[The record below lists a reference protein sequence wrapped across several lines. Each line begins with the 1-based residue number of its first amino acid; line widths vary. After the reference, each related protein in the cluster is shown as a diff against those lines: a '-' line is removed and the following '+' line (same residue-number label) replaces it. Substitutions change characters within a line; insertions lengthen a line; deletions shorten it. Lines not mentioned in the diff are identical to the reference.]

1 MEATRRNVLRVL
13 AVGAG
18 VAGAAAISPSALAAY
33 GNGAALREPT
43 LERSPHPDPGRLT
56 GRLVFPDDTDYDD
69 ARLGWNRQFNPYPL
83 VIVFCQDAQDVIN
96 AITWCRRHDV
106 AFRARGGRHAL
117 EGWSAVDGGV
127 IIDVSDMQDVEMDT
141 HARQAT
147 VQTGATQDQVVEVLG
162 EQGFAIPTGAEVGV
176 GVAGV
181 TLGGGIGQLSRS
193 LGVTSDSLMSLDIV
207 VPEGEQGAR
216 LVRADETQHAD
227 LLWASRGGG
236 GGNFGIA
243 TSYTYR
249 IHRVSDVV
257 VYQITWD
264 DWRYV
269 GELFRIWQGIA
280 PFADDGFG
288 SVFNPKTRADGHIYC
303 NGIYRGSEYQLRE
316 ILRPLVSVGNPQVV
330 MDTTSYLDAWNQL
343 AGTTDPPRKTH
354 IPSSWVYDLLPK
366 RGIDTVVRF
375 LAELP
380 DLGGEVWCLNWG
392 GAVDRIATDAT
403 AFFHRSPKYYMEW
416 SGNWENDEEQKT
428 VLSWTEQ
435 FRQALLPYVKGS
447 YVNVPDSSIGDWA
460 TAYYGDNY
468 ARLREIK
475 TKYDP
480 YEFFQYEQSI
490 RPY

>member
-18 VAGAAAISPSALAAY
+18 VAGAATISPSALAAY
-33 GNGAALREPT
+33 GNGAALREST
-43 LERSPHPDPGRLT
+43 AERSPHPGRLT
-56 GRLVFPDDTDYDD
+56 GRLVFPDDADYDN
-69 ARLGWNRQFNPYPL
+69 ARLGWNRQFSPYPL

-127 IIDVSDMQDVEMDT
+127 IIDVSDMQEVEVDT
-141 HARQAT
+141 RARQVT
-147 VQTGATQDQVVEVLG
+147 VQTGVTQDQVVEVLG
-162 EQGFAIPTGAEVGV
+162 ERGFAIPTGAEVGV

-181 TLGGGIGQLSRS
+181 TLGGGIGQLCRS
-193 LGVTSDSLMSLDIV
+193 LGVTSDSLMGLDIV
-207 VPEGEQGAR
+207 IPEGERGAR

-243 TSYTYR
+243 TSYTFR
-249 IHRVSDVV
+249 IHPVSDVV

-264 DWRYV
+264 DWRQV
-269 GELFRIWQGIA
+269 GRLFRIWQEIA

-303 NGIYRGSEYQLRE
+303 NGIYRGSERRLRE
-316 ILRPLVSVGNPQVV
+316 MVQPLLDVGDPQVT
-330 MDTTSYLDAWNQL
+330 METMSYLDAWNEL
-343 AGTTDPPRKTH
+343 AGTADPPRKTH
-354 IPSSWVYDLLPK
+354 IPSAWVYDLLPDE
-366 RGIDTVVRF
+366 GIDAIYRH

-392 GAVDRIATDAT
+392 GAVNRIPTDAT
-403 AFFHRSPKYYMEW
+403 AFFHRRPKYYMEW
-416 SGNWENDEEQKT
+416 SGNWETDGEQKV

-468 ARLREIK
+468 ARLRRIK
-475 TKYDP
+475 TTYDP

>member
-18 VAGAAAISPSALAAY
+18 VAGAATISPSALAAY
-33 GNGAALREPT
+33 GNGAALREST
-43 LERSPHPDPGRLT
+43 AERSPHPGRLT
-56 GRLVFPDDTDYDD
+56 GRLVFPDDADYDN
-69 ARLGWNRQFNPYPL
+69 ARLGWNRQFSPYPL

-127 IIDVSDMQDVEMDT
+127 IIDVSDMQEVEVDT
-141 HARQAT
+141 RARQVT
-147 VQTGATQDQVVEVLG
+147 VQTGVTQDQVVEVLG
-162 EQGFAIPTGAEVGV
+162 ERGFAIPTGAEVGV

-181 TLGGGIGQLSRS
+181 TLGGGIGQLCRS
-193 LGVTSDSLMSLDIV
+193 LGVTSDSLMGLDIV
-207 VPEGEQGAR
+207 IPEGERGAR

-243 TSYTYR
+243 TSYTFR
-249 IHRVSDVV
+249 IHPVSDVV

-264 DWRYV
+264 DWRQV
-269 GELFRIWQGIA
+269 GRLFRIWQEIA

-303 NGIYRGSEYQLRE
+303 NGIYRGSERRLRE
-316 ILRPLVSVGNPQVV
+316 IVQPLLDVGDPQVT
-330 MDTTSYLDAWNQL
+330 METMSYLDAWNEL
-343 AGTTDPPRKTH
+343 AGTADPPRKTH
-354 IPSSWVYDLLPK
+354 IPSAWVYDLLPDE
-366 RGIDTVVRF
+366 GIDAIYRH

-392 GAVDRIATDAT
+392 GAVNRIPTDAT
-403 AFFHRSPKYYMEW
+403 AFFHRRPKYYMEW
-416 SGNWENDEEQKT
+416 SGNWETDGEQKV

-435 FRQALLPYVKGS
+435 FRQTLLPYVKGS

-468 ARLREIK
+468 ARLRRIK
-475 TKYDP
+475 TTYDP

>member
-18 VAGAAAISPSALAAY
+18 VAGAATISPSALAAY
-33 GNGAALREPT
+33 GNGAALGEST
-43 LERSPHPDPGRLT
+43 AERSPHPGRLT
-56 GRLVFPDDTDYDD
+56 GRLVFPDDADYDN
-69 ARLGWNRQFNPYPL
+69 ARLGWNRQFSPYPL

-127 IIDVSDMQDVEMDT
+127 IIDVSDMQEVEVDT
-141 HARQAT
+141 RARQAT
-147 VQTGATQDQVVEVLG
+147 VQTGVTQDQVVEVLG
-162 EQGFAIPTGAEVGV
+162 ERGFAIPTGAEVGV

-181 TLGGGIGQLSRS
+181 TLGGGIGQLCRS
-193 LGVTSDSLMSLDIV
+193 LGVTSDSLMGLDIV
-207 VPEGEQGAR
+207 IPEGERGAR
-216 LVRADETQHAD
+216 LVRADETQHTD

-243 TSYTYR
+243 TSYTFR
-249 IHRVSDVV
+249 IHPVSDVV

-264 DWRYV
+264 DWRQV
-269 GELFRIWQGIA
+269 GRLFRIWQEIA
-280 PFADDGFG
+280 PFADDGLG

-303 NGIYRGSEYQLRE
+303 NGIYRGSEYRLRE
-316 ILRPLVSVGNPQVV
+316 ILQPLLDVGDPQVT
-330 MDTTSYLDAWNQL
+330 MESMSYLDAWNEL
-343 AGTTDPPRKTH
+343 AGTADPPRKTH
-354 IPSSWVYDLLPK
+354 IPSAWVYDLLPDE
-366 RGIDTVVRF
+366 GIDAIYRH

-392 GAVDRIATDAT
+392 GAVNRIPTDAT
-403 AFFHRSPKYYMEW
+403 AFFHRRPKYYMEW
-416 SGNWENDEEQKT
+416 SGNWETDGEQKV

-468 ARLREIK
+468 ARLRRIK
-475 TKYDP
+475 TTYDP

>member
-1 MEATRRNVLRVL
+1 MEATRRNVLRIL

-18 VAGAAAISPSALAAY
+18 VAGAATISPSALAAY
-33 GNGAALREPT
+33 GNGAALREST
-43 LERSPHPDPGRLT
+43 AQRSPHPGRLT
-56 GRLVFPDDTDYDD
+56 GRLVFPDDADYDN
-69 ARLGWNRQFNPYPL
+69 ARLGWNRQFSPYPL

-127 IIDVSDMQDVEMDT
+127 IIDVSDMQEVEVDT
-141 HARQAT
+141 RARQVT
-147 VQTGATQDQVVEVLG
+147 VQTGVTQDQVVEVLG
-162 EQGFAIPTGAEVGV
+162 ERGFAIPTGAEVGV

-181 TLGGGIGQLSRS
+181 TLGGGIGQLCRS
-193 LGVTSDSLMSLDIV
+193 LGVTSDSLMGLDIV
-207 VPEGEQGAR
+207 IPEGERGAR

-243 TSYTYR
+243 TSYTFR
-249 IHRVSDVV
+249 IHPVSDVV

-264 DWRYV
+264 DWRQL
-269 GELFRIWQGIA
+269 GRLFRIWQEIA

-303 NGIYRGSEYQLRE
+303 NGIYRGSEYRLRE
-316 ILRPLVSVGNPQVV
+316 IVQPLLDVGDPQVT
-330 MDTTSYLDAWNQL
+330 METMSYLDAWNEL

-354 IPSSWVYDLLPK
+354 IPSAWVYDLLPDE
-366 RGIDTVVRF
+366 GIDAVYRH

-392 GAVDRIATDAT
+392 GAVNRIPTDAT
-403 AFFHRSPKYYMEW
+403 AFFHRRPKYYMEW
-416 SGNWENDEEQKT
+416 SGNWETDGEQKV

-468 ARLREIK
+468 ARLRRIK
-475 TKYDP
+475 TTYDP